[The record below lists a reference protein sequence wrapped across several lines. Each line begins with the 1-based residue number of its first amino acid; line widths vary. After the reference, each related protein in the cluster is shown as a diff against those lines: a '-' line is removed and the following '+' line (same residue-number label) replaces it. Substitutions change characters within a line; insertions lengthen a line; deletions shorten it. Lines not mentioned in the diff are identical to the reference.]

1 MSEFRPQIWTGN
13 WQEALLQRSVEV
25 LSTVSAVTSEKMS
38 HFGWVIIGDF
48 SNFSNFGGFKGENKA
63 LRIETAVKTVLNNKN

>member
-1 MSEFRPQIWTGN
+1 MIEIV
-13 WQEALLQRSVEV
+13 LL
-25 LSTVSAVTSEKMS
+25 LSFYSNLIFSYKCNLRKMS